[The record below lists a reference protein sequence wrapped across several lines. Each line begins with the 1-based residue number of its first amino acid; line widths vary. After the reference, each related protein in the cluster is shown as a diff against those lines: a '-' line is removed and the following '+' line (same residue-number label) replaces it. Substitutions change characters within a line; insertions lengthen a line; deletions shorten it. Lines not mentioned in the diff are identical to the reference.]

1 MKFALVLLLA
11 LVLKSAPASAHMMS
25 MSTGDAVVTG
35 NHLEY
40 TLRLPLYEI
49 PQVPDPTRAI
59 FDHILFSSGGQ
70 PGRAINRE
78 CHVDQPSASFICAA
92 YYEFPVPVEQLDVNC
107 TLHSVTVP
115 NHVHLLRAEKSGKN
129 DQAIF
134 DYSFSHASLRFR
146 PPTALDI
153 AAAQIGGG
161 VMRALSGWVEL
172 LFLLALALAARS
184 RREWL
189 LIVAMFL
196 AGQTATALL
205 VPGTGW
211 QFNARF
217 VEAAAALTVAYL
229 AVEILFLPAAG
240 LRWLIAAVLGAFHGL
255 YFHLFLLESGFRPG
269 YVLAGAALAEILVT
283 LLFALAFTA
292 LRRHAPALRTTP
304 VAATVLLAVGMGW
317 FFLRLRN

>member
-1 MKFALVLLLA
+1 MMFLLCLLLA
-11 LVLKSAPASAHMMS
+11 AVPAAAHMMS
-25 MSTGDAVVTG
+25 MSTGDAIVSG

-40 TLRLPLYEI
+40 TFRIPVYEA
-49 PQVPDPTRAI
+49 PQVPDPRRAI
-59 FDHILFSSGGQ
+59 FDHIQFSSAGH
-70 PGRAINRE
+70 PARAINQA
-78 CHVDQPSASFICAA
+78 CHVDQASASFICAA
-92 YYEFPVPVEQLDVNC
+92 YYEFPAPVEQLDVDC
-107 TLHSVTVP
+107 TFHSVTVP

-134 DYSFSHASLRFR
+134 DYSFSHASLSFR

-172 LFLLALALAARS
+172 LFFIALAIAARS

-196 AGQTATALL
+196 AGQTAAALAL
-205 VPGTGW
+205 PGTGL

-229 AVEILFLPAAG
+229 AVEILFLPGAG
-240 LRWLIAAVLGAFHGL
+240 MRWLIAAVLGIFHGL
-255 YFHLFLLESGFRPG
+255 YFHLFLLQSGFRPV
-269 YVLAGAALAEILVT
+269 YVLLGAALAEILIT
-283 LLFALAFTA
+283 LLFALAFSF
-292 LRRHAPALRTTP
+292 LRRRAPTLRPIP
-304 VAATVLLAVGMGW
+304 VAATALLIVGLGW
-317 FFLRLRN
+317 FFVRLRN